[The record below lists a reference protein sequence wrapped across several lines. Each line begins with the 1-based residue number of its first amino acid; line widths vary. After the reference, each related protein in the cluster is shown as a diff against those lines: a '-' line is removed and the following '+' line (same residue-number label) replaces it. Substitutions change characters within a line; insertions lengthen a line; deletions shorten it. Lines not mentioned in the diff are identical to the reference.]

1 MKLGSN
7 AFDLSEEEEEKE
19 MSKSQTLKYSR
30 QAKCYV
36 CEKPLDLK
44 FDSDGICKTPN
55 CTRNETLR
63 TAHTLGIQKY

>member
-19 MSKSQTLKYSR
+19 KNKTEISKYSR

-44 FDSDGICKTPN
+44 IDSDGICHTPN
-55 CTRNETLR
+55 CPRNETLR
-63 TAHTLGIQKY
+63 TAHTLGIQKH